1 MADTWRNTARRRYGT
16 LGYLVLAFTVLVILG
31 GAVVRATGSGD
42 GCGASWPRCGGA
54 LFPASP
60 GVETVIEFTHRVMTA
75 TAIVGVVAL
84 VVLAFVLWPKGHIVR
99 TAASTAGVLFV
110 VESLLGASLVLFGWV
125 DQDISI
131 GRLIVV
137 PLHLTNTFLLLGAL
151 ALTAWWGSGRPSPA
165 SERPP
170 GWGKLVSGAVTIV
183 IIGAAGAL
191 NALADTVVPSDSLS
205 ASAKAQLAGT
215 ARFLVDVR
223 IAHPLIA
230 IVGGIV
236 VAWIVFGYATHP
248 EPETRRIV
256 LWIGGLLL
264 TQMFVGMTNIVLLT
278 PLEVQVLH
286 LAIADAIWI
295 LYVLLAASVI
305 GATTDADRLVEAG
318 T

>member
-1 MADTWRNTARRRYGT
+1 MPDTWRSKALRGYGT
-16 LGYLVLAFTVLVILG
+16 LGYAVLVFTVLVVLG

-42 GCGASWPRCGGA
+42 GCGASWPRCRGA
-54 LFPASP
+54 LFPPSP
-60 GVETVIEFTHRVMTA
+60 GVETVVEFTHRVMTA
-75 TAIVGVVAL
+75 AAVVGVAAL
-84 VVLAFVLWPKGHIVR
+84 VVLAFVLWPKGHVVR
-99 TAASTAGVLFV
+99 RAAVSAGVFFV

-137 PLHLTNTFLLLGAL
+137 PLHLTNTFLLLAAL
-151 ALTAWWGSGRPSPA
+151 AVTAWWGSGRPPPG
-165 SERPP
+165 SERAP
-170 GWGKLVSGAVTIV
+170 GRGRLASGALTIV
-183 IIGAAGAL
+183 VIGAAGAL
-191 NALADTVVPSDSLS
+191 NALADTVVPADSLT
-205 ASAKAQLAGT
+205 ASAKAELTGT

-230 IVGGIV
+230 IVGGVV
-236 VAWIVFGYATHP
+236 VAWIVFGFASHP
-248 EPETRRIV
+248 DARTRRMV

-278 PLEVQVLH
+278 PLEIQVLH

-295 LYVLLAASVI
+295 FYVLLAASLVGS
-305 GATTDADRLVEAG
+305 GAAADRLVEAA